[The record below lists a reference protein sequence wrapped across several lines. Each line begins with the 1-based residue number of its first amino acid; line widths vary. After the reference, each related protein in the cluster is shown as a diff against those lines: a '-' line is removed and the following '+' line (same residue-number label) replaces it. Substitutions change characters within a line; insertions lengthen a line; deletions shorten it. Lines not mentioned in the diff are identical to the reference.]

1 LVKRNNFELRLFVPH
16 SRDYLRNIGMLCA
29 NTTLKF
35 CPTEDELIRELRN
48 CNLLYLPLTFE
59 IRDDSFDQ
67 LATCF
72 GIKSYEYIQSCRPIL
87 VHCPSDYFTS
97 IFFHENK
104 AAIIVNKPEAF
115 HLEMKINQL
124 KDNYQELGSKLVL
137 NALKAANQ
145 FKGDKIADLLRSQIQ
160 HTVNND

>member
-1 LVKRNNFELRLFVPH
+1 
-16 SRDYLRNIGMLCA
+16 
-29 NTTLKF
+29 
-35 CPTEDELIRELRN
+35 
-48 CNLLYLPLTFE
+48 
-59 IRDDSFDQ
+59 
-67 LATCF
+67 
-72 GIKSYEYIQSCRPIL
+72 

-104 AAIIVNKPEAF
+104 AAIIVNKLEAF